1 MHKDCVM
8 EDQAKSVSLSS
19 TTDRFSFDLC
29 PSCTFFAGSE
39 EGRRHCTECGA
50 DLMREC
56 PRCAAPIDNPY
67 AQHCGNC
74 GRAYRGAGHRG
85 RQAS

>member
-1 MHKDCVM
+1 MPDRTKPVSAP
-8 EDQAKSVSLSS
+8 QA
-19 TTDRFSFDLC
+19 TGRFSFDLC
-29 PSCTFFAGSE
+29 PSCAFFAGSDE
-39 EGRRHCTECGA
+39 AKRHCIDCGA
-50 DLMREC
+50 ELMREC

-67 AQHCGNC
+67 APRCGNC